1 MKLLFVIGFIL
12 VVSSYLGIRTEVF
25 PPTPGQRIIGEP
37 SKGEL
42 VLAVSLLI
50 GLVCWIVGLIWW
62 AIA

>member
-12 VVSSYLGIRTEVF
+12 VVSSYLGIHTGVF
-25 PPTPGQRIIGEP
+25 PPTPKQKIIGEP

-50 GLVCWIVGLIWW
+50 GLACWIVEAIWW